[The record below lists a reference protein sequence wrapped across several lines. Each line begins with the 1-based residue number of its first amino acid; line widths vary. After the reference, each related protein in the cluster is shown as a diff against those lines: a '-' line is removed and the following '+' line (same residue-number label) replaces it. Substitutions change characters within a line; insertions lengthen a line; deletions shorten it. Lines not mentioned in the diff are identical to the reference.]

1 MPKVSNK
8 IDYSKTPISFYR
20 FVCNDENVTDSYV
33 GHTSNFR
40 QRKWAHKNKCNNP
53 LGRMYNAKI
62 YQTIRAN
69 GGWDAWDMVEIKTQM
84 CEGIRDATRV
94 EQELMNELKST
105 MNSARA
111 YVSPELRK
119 QEALNYNANY
129 RATHKDQTAKYN
141 AQYRATHKAEA
152 AHYRATHKA
161 EAAHYRA
168 THKAE
173 AAAYRA
179 KRREQKRLSAV

>member
-1 MPKVSNK
+1 
-8 IDYSKTPISFYR
+8 
-20 FVCNDENVTDSYV
+20 
-33 GHTSNFR
+33 
-40 QRKWAHKNKCNNP
+40 
-53 LGRMYNAKI
+53 MYNAKI